1 LSIIYETNG
10 SYPIGGRA
18 CRHRLTFCSG
28 SVMRDRL
35 ISLCCGLSLAILCVQ
50 TSQAATLSEQRQYYT
65 EAKAALEK
73 GNSEP
78 YRRYASAL
86 ATYPLEPYL
95 AYDELTARLKTASN
109 SEIKAF
115 LAQHGDLPQANWM
128 KLRWLR
134 WLAERGE
141 WQTFVEYYDP
151 SMNFAELDCLYGQ
164 YQITH
169 RQEAEGFD
177 TAERMWLVG
186 KSQPNACDTLFSLW
200 ASKGQLTES
209 KRWQRV
215 KLAAEGREYGLA
227 THLSKDL
234 GSLQKHADL
243 LIKVAQ
249 KPQLLSQTGL
259 FMPNDDA
266 MSDVVSL
273 GLRRLARQDPEKA
286 LPLLDVYAQRMAF
299 SSSEKVAIANEIGL
313 TLARRFDARAL
324 PIMSQY
330 DPNLKDDTVS
340 EWHARLLLRL
350 GRWEEAYQLISRMPA
365 SLSET
370 SRWQYW
376 RARSLELARPNSK
389 DANTLYKVVAEE
401 RDFYGFLAADRIQ
414 APYSLNN
421 QPLVLTNS
429 IQQKVRNTP
438 GIKRALEFYGRGE
451 VVNARREWYHVSKFL
466 TRDEMVAQA
475 RMAYDMGWYFPAIRT
490 ISQAKYWDD
499 LDIRFPMAYRDTLV
513 REAKARGLHS
523 SWVFAI
529 TRQESAFM
537 ADARS
542 GVGATGLMQ
551 LMPATAKET
560 ASRFNIPLTNMN
572 NLVLPDTNIQ
582 LGAAYLSQVHGQFN
596 GNRVLASAAYNAGP
610 GRVRQWLK
618 DARHLAF
625 DVWVENIPFNETRQ
639 YVQNVL
645 SYSVIYGQ
653 KLNAPQPVVDWHE
666 RFFDDI

>member
-1 LSIIYETNG
+1 
-10 SYPIGGRA
+10 
-18 CRHRLTFCSG
+18 
-28 SVMRDRL
+28 MRDRL
-35 ISLCCGLSLAILCVQ
+35 ISLCCGLSLALLTLQ
-50 TSQAATLSEQRQYYT
+50 SANAATLAEQRQYYN

-86 ATYPLEPYL
+86 SGYPLEPYL
-95 AYDELTARLKTASN
+95 AYDELTARLKSASN
-109 SEIKAF
+109 SEVKAF
-115 LAQHGDLPQANWM
+115 LADHGDLPQANWM

-141 WQTFVEYYDP
+141 WQTFVDYYDP
-151 SMNFAELDCLYGQ
+151 AMNFTELDCLYGQ
-164 YQITH
+164 YQLSH
-169 RQEAEGFD
+169 RQEAEGFK
-177 TAERMWLVG
+177 TAEQLWLVG
-186 KSQPNACDTLFSLW
+186 KSQPNACDALFDQW
-200 ASKGQLTES
+200 AARGQLTES

-215 KLAAEGREYGLA
+215 KLATEAREFGLA
-227 THLSKDL
+227 THLSKSLTSL
-234 GSLQKHADL
+234 GKHAAL
-243 LIKVAQ
+243 LIEVAQ
-249 KPQLLSQTGL
+249 KPQILQQTGRFL
-259 FMPNDDA
+259 PADEV
-266 MSDVVSL
+266 MSDVVSV
-273 GLRRLARQDPEKA
+273 GLRRLAREDPEKA
-286 LPLLDVYAQRMAF
+286 VPLLDVYAARMDF
-299 SSSEKVAIANEIGL
+299 SSSEKVAIAREIGL

-324 PIMSQY
+324 PILDRY
-330 DPNLKDDTVS
+330 DPNLQDDTVS

-350 GRWEEAYQLISRMPA
+350 GRWEEAYTLISRMPT

-389 DANTLYKVVAEE
+389 EAVALYKPVAQE

-414 APYSLNN
+414 APYSVNN
-421 QPLVLTNS
+421 RPLVLSNAVER
-429 IQQKVRNTP
+429 KVRNTP
-438 GIKRALEFYGRGE
+438 GIQRALEFYARGE

-466 TRDEMVAQA
+466 DRDEMVAQA

-551 LMPATAKET
+551 LMPATARET
-560 ASRFNIPLTNMN
+560 ARRFDIPLTNIN

-582 LGAAYLSQVHGQFN
+582 LGAAYLSQVHAQFN

-645 SYSVIYGQ
+645 SYAVIYGQ
-653 KLNAPQPVVDWHE
+653 KLNNPQPVVDWHE
-666 RFFDDI
+666 RYFDDI